1 MCIDSS
7 FKKVKKV
14 YLRVNLPE
22 EMRFE
27 FAFWNKVREFA
38 KRISGKGAFQV
49 EAPARGRS
57 LRRKNS

>member
-1 MCIDSS
+1 MCADSNS
-7 FKKVKKV
+7 KKVKS
-14 YLRVNLPE
+14 E

-38 KRISGKGAFQV
+38 KIISGKGAFQI

-57 LRRKNS
+57 LS